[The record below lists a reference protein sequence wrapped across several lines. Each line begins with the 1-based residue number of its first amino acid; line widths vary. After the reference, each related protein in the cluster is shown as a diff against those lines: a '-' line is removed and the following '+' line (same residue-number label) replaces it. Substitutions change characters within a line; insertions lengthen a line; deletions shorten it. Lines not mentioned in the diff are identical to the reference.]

1 MTTITATAPAG
12 STYPAPTSTF
22 SFASLIGAFFMVNL
36 REQLDAETGGDKSD
50 AAYAY
55 GL

>member
-1 MTTITATAPAG
+1 MTSITHTAPAQ
-12 STYPAPTSTF
+12 STFPAPSF
-22 SFASLIGAFFMVNL
+22 SFTSFIAALFMVNL
-36 REQLDAETGGDKSD
+36 REQLDAETSGDKSD

>member
-1 MTTITATAPAG
+1 MSTITNTAPAG
-12 STYPAPTSTF
+12 STYPAPAF
-22 SFASLIGAFFMVNL
+22 SFVSIIETLFMTKL
-36 REQLDAETGGDKSD
+36 REELDAETAGDKSD

>member
-1 MTTITATAPAG
+1 MTSITHTAPAS
-12 STYPAPTSTF
+12 STYAAPSF
-22 SFASLIGAFFMVNL
+22 SFASIIAALFMVNI

-50 AAYAY
+50 AAYAF